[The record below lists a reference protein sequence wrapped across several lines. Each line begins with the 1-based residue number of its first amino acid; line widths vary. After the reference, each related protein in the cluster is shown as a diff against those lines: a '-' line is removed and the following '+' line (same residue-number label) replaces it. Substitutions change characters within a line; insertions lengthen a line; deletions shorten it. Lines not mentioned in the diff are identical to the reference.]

1 MPGKSRGASL
11 ITVLLVLTLLLVLA
25 LGLLTKM
32 QLSRSVAQ
40 QESDIS
46 SVRNLALSGL
56 EDFRAKIALD
66 PDFPPSVEGDLALSY
81 EESLTAADGRPLG
94 RYEVTYSLKKR
105 ESHGVIIVTATGIL
119 GLSRTTL
126 TAYLRDSAGLPW
138 LGMVQGKPD

>member
-105 ESHGVIIVTATGIL
+105 ESHGVTMYWKNSTCGEVVHL
-119 GLSRTTL
+119 LSFSS
-126 TAYLRDSAGLPW
+126 RDDGSGSCRS
-138 LGMVQGKPD
+138 GRRG